1 VIPAGGSGQLTAKVT
16 TKSGTSGRL
25 AKNISVQTD
34 APGVEHLRLVV
45 SFSVVTPIVA
55 TPAHRVYI
63 NTLEGNAK
71 THRVLLHRADG
82 EPLELAFEKSA
93 DRDGL
98 SVELVAAEPGVSE
111 PGTPPAQPGDQW
123 LVVTADG
130 VSGGYEYN
138 DVIALSTNDPKAAR
152 LELPLVVRVRPLID
166 VRPNPVRLWPPDGGP
181 DGTSALVRL
190 GHGGRLKFE
199 IENLEVAD
207 PSLISAEVVSQGAQ
221 QIHSLRVALKDG
233 VAVNGKKLE
242 TSVRISTSDRA
253 KPFVDLPVEIYPR
266 NQVVRRQ
273 PSTVRAPV
281 ATAVAEKPT
290 GGR

>member
-34 APGVEHLRLVV
+34 APGAENLRLVV
-45 SFSVVTPIVA
+45 NFNVVTPIVA

-63 NTLEGNAK
+63 NTLEGNPK

-82 EPLELAFEKSA
+82 ESLELALEKPVG
-93 DRDGL
+93 RDGVQ
-98 SVELVAAEPGVSE
+98 VELVAAEPGVADA
-111 PGTPPAQPGDQW
+111 GMPPAQSGDQW

-130 VSGGYEYN
+130 ISGGSDYN
-138 DVIALSTNDPKAAR
+138 DVIVLTTNDPKAPR

-181 DGTSALVRL
+181 DGSSALVRL

-199 IENLEVAD
+199 IRGVEVAD

-233 VAVNGKKLE
+233 VAVDGKKLQ

-253 KPFVDLPVEIYPR
+253 KPVVELPVDIFPR

-273 PSTVRAPV
+273 PATVREPV
-281 ATAVAEKPT
+281 PAAAGSPA
-290 GGR
+290 GGH

>member
-34 APGVEHLRLVV
+34 APGAENLRLVV
-45 SFSVVTPIVA
+45 NFNVVTPIVA

-63 NTLEGNAK
+63 NTLEGNPK

-82 EPLELAFEKSA
+82 ESLELALEKPVG
-93 DRDGL
+93 RDGVQ
-98 SVELVAAEPGVSE
+98 VELVSAEPGVADA
-111 PGTPPAQPGDQW
+111 GMPPAQSGDQW

-130 VSGGYEYN
+130 ISGGSDYN
-138 DVIALSTNDPKAAR
+138 DVIVLTTNDPKAPR

-181 DGTSALVRL
+181 DGSSALVRL

-199 IENLEVAD
+199 IRGVEVAD

-233 VAVNGKKLE
+233 VAVDGKKLQ

-253 KPFVDLPVEIYPR
+253 KPVVELPVDIFPR

-273 PSTVRAPV
+273 PATVREPV
-281 ATAVAEKPT
+281 PAAAGSPA
-290 GGR
+290 GGH